1 MYVVIFRST
10 RTPDHSKLYGEWSEK
25 MEHLVASQPGYQSH
39 FSFRDGETGDGVT
52 VSYFDSE
59 ESISQWRDLN
69 EHREAQTLGR
79 EHFYEG
85 YTVEVAHI
93 ERRYDWHK

>member
-1 MYVVIFRST
+1 MYIVISRST
-10 RTPDHSKLYGEWSEK
+10 RTPDYSDLYSEWSEK
-25 MEHLVASQPGYQSH
+25 MEHLVASQSGYQSH

-59 ESISQWRDLN
+59 KSISQWRDLN
-69 EHREAQTLGR
+69 EHLEAQTLGR

-93 ERRYDWHK
+93 ERRYEWHK